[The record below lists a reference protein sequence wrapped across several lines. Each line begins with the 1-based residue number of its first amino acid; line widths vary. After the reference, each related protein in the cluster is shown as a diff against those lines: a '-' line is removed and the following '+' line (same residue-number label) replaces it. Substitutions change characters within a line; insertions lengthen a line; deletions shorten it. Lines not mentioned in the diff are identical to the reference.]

1 MLNDTNKTAN
11 RKENKMKRYYF
22 IKTSELFLDEIEDV
36 NKKIFDYKYIGQE
49 ACIRCISKEQ
59 ALSEYMNAIEH
70 GSVKDITN
78 CLPETIQLFT
88 HHFGRSKLRTFNRN
102 NHKWLECRNYAVVE
116 EDSAVAR
123 KFRKNFCKKY
133 GKEAWTLRSDV
144 LGEYK
149 DLMNNSQPYEFKP
162 GRGLTLLKATWSVS
176 DFKRQ
181 KNAVAEDV
189 NSDLGKFLDSKRKI
203 LEDQKAKYGV

>member
-1 MLNDTNKTAN
+1 
-11 RKENKMKRYYF
+11 MKRYYF
-22 IKTSELFLDEIEDV
+22 IKTSDFFYDEIENV
-36 NKKIFDYKYIGQE
+36 HKKIFDYKYIGQE
-49 ACIRCISKEQ
+49 ACIRCVSKAQ

-70 GSVKDITN
+70 GSVKNITD
-78 CLPETIQLFT
+78 CLPEQIQFFDSL
-88 HHFGRSKLRTFNRN
+88 FGRTKLRTFNRDE
-102 NHKWLECRNYAVVE
+102 HKWFECPNYAVVE
-116 EDSAVAR
+116 EDLAVVR

-149 DLMNNSQPYEFKP
+149 DLMNSSQPYEFKP

-176 DFKRQ
+176 EFVSR

-189 NSDLGKFLDSKRKI
+189 NSDLEKFFDDKRKI
-203 LEDQKAKYGV
+203 LKEQNSKYEI